1 MLQFKKISTKIKSW
15 TINYKIAAAITLTVI
30 MVSGVIYQL
39 AKPDQR
45 IVKAH
50 RQVETLAQE
59 IRNFYRNKPDAWGLN
74 TASAIK
80 NQLVSADM
88 VNDRLL
94 QNALG
99 KEVLLGADI
108 LGNTVMPGSKNAVI
122 VYKNLDKRQ
131 CQSIISRN
139 FNEKMLLSLN
149 AVTIVNETEHK
160 FSWGGKNPLPIS
172 ADKAQSVCKEANDIL
187 WDIYL

>member
-88 VNDRLL
+88 VNGRLL

-160 FSWGGKNPLPIS
+160 FSWGEKNPLPIS
-172 ADKAQSVCKEANDIL
+172 ADKAQSICKEANDIL